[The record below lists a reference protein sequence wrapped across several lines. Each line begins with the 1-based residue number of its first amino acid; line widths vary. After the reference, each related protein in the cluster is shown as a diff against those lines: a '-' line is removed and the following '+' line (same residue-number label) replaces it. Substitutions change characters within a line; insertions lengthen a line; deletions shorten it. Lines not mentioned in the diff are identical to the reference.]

1 MYADRGDSDVI
12 AAVETTTT
20 LAETTIGPEPEPN
33 DLPAAPTTQALEV
46 DAAPGSTPE
55 STDAE
60 PTVPPS
66 STPPAPPTD
75 AELIGLVAAVPEGR
89 ITGSNRPQQIYEVD
103 SYLQMEEFGVHIYG
117 SPGVHAWTLAGTYRM
132 AEAMIGALVRQ
143 QDRDAFDD
151 YEIFVITNGQPDIG
165 SIPGHKNTGTQS
177 WAVINQHIICA
188 TAVDT
193 IRPDSAAEYRAWD
206 TPIHEFGHGIEHAL
220 QLESR
225 SDETYGAIDG
235 YNPIVGR
242 EYFAWTTQSWFNA
255 DRQQSGTDY
264 RETIPEP
271 GRSYFASLFDEDMFW
286 TPSCD
291 GGP

>member
-20 LAETTIGPEPEPN
+20 LAETTIDPEPEPN

-103 SYLQMEEFGVHIYG
+103 SYLQMEEFGVHIR
-117 SPGVHAWTLAGTYRM
+117 SDRRVQPDRWPGVLRLDYP
-132 AEAMIGALVRQ
+132 ELV
-143 QDRDAFDD
+143 
-151 YEIFVITNGQPDIG
+151 
-165 SIPGHKNTGTQS
+165 
-177 WAVINQHIICA
+177 
-188 TAVDT
+188 
-193 IRPDSAAEYRAWD
+193 
-206 TPIHEFGHGIEHAL
+206 
-220 QLESR
+220 
-225 SDETYGAIDG
+225 
-235 YNPIVGR
+235 
-242 EYFAWTTQSWFNA
+242 
-255 DRQQSGTDY
+255 
-264 RETIPEP
+264 
-271 GRSYFASLFDEDMFW
+271 
-286 TPSCD
+286 
-291 GGP
+291 